1 MRIARSLILR
11 TTIPIIKPFKNFNYE
26 DERGNVRTLAE
37 DMVNHLLPG
46 YNAGNMPQDIIDLS
60 KRFKEKGLTLPENLI
75 VIGTVNMD
83 ETTFS
88 FSRKVLDRAM
98 SFEMNEVDYDSFL
111 EDTADIITEPL
122 DEKASTL
129 LVDRPIKA
137 QDIKNDVDA
146 DFIVSYLK
154 SVNEKLDNTPFKLG
168 YRAANEAML
177 YVAAFQSFS
186 QNSIATALDEFTT
199 MKILSRIEGDT
210 TKLRVDDNSDKT
222 ILDELETVIKDFL
235 KPANKPAVPQ
245 EEQPAEE
252 NANAEEDAQAEEA
265 VVTAPAELKSLDKIK
280 RMKEQLKRN
289 SFVSYWD

>member
-1 MRIARSLILR
+1 
-11 TTIPIIKPFKNFNYE
+11 
-26 DERGNVRTLAE
+26 
-37 DMVNHLLPG
+37 MVNHLLPG

-60 KRFKEKGLTLPENLI
+60 KSFKEKGLTLPENLI

-265 VVTAPAELKSLDKIK
+265 VVTAPTELKSLDKIK